1 MAKVI
6 MLWITFISAIA
17 IFIGLSFLIVAG
29 LTWLICF
36 GFGIAFSWR
45 IAVGVF
51 AVYVLLI
58 NIANSIRLKQ

>member
-6 MLWITFISAIA
+6 MLWITIISAIV

-36 GFGIAFSWR
+36 GFGIVFSWR

-51 AVYVLLI
+51 AVYALLI
-58 NIANSIRLKQ
+58 SIANNIRLKQ

>member
-6 MLWITFISAIA
+6 MLWVTIISAIA
-17 IFIGLSFLIVAG
+17 IFLSFLIIAG

-36 GFGIAFSWR
+36 GFGIVFSWR

-51 AVYVLLI
+51 AVCVLLI
-58 NIANSIRLKQ
+58 NIANNIRLKQ